1 MIPMTTPLAGL
12 IFAPLPLYPTA
23 GNTPGGGAPGAGGQR
38 PPAAT
43 PAKGET
49 A

>member
-12 IFAPLPLYPTA
+12 IFAPWPSHLLA
-23 GNTPGGGAPGAGGQR
+23 GNILGGGASGPWGQR
-38 PPAAT
+38 PPAS
-43 PAKGET
+43 PAKGDM